1 MCKSPEIRGDV
12 SSGKVSIQLTIGAL
26 TLNKYY
32 ADFLPNTL
40 GDFTTSLGGFSWA
53 ATDVN

>member
-40 GDFTTSLGGFSWA
+40 GDFTTSPGGFSRA
-53 ATDVN
+53 AT